1 MVKPHYNQSH
11 KEVLDSFLLKMSGV
25 VPGKM
30 FGYPAYYIGKKL
42 FACLYEE
49 GVGIKVPENFANSL
63 IGKDGIISFQP
74 IGKAKMKE
82 WIQINREEASDYL
95 DDKDIFKASVRFVSS
110 QSEIK
115 KRRCRHA

>member
-1 MVKPHYNQSH
+1 MIKPHYNQRH
-11 KEVLDSFLLKMSGV
+11 KEVLDSFLLKMPRV

-63 IGKDGIISFQP
+63 IGKDGIISFQLME
-74 IGKAKMKE
+74 KQK
-82 WIQINREEASDYL
+82 
-95 DDKDIFKASVRFVSS
+95 
-110 QSEIK
+110 
-115 KRRCRHA
+115 